1 MAFALFSENFALKAE
16 AHFRKVRLCSH
27 VVLLQREGRLL
38 GFGQHLGT
46 HGVKAELLQ
55 WQSFVMEALCPTLLF
70 FPLEFL
76 IQIRSFPF
84 IVEIFL
90 NWGNIGL

>member
-55 WQSFVMEALCPTLLF
+55 
-70 FPLEFL
+70 
-76 IQIRSFPF
+76 
-84 IVEIFL
+84 
-90 NWGNIGL
+90 